1 MKSLYNIIFLF
12 LFLTRGFF
20 LTYAQ
25 ENIEELFSN
34 REYDKIIELLTAKQ
48 SSEELTFN
56 EYYILSRSYGRT
68 KRFGNGYVLANE
80 FVKKANAA
88 KDTLHLLKAFNVKAE
103 HLTDLL
109 KVEEGA
115 KFCDSITPFFREKDS
130 VQFMSLCFKCGVL
143 YNYNGQPKKAY
154 AAYKKITRPAYQKLN
169 LYTNNFA
176 IILQKLG
183 RHKEAIVYLKQSLAH
198 NKKKT
203 PFQNPS
209 INIQYSNIG
218 LSYLNTGNYEKS
230 KIYLDSAY
238 NSLTPFSE
246 LHNKKSIFN
255 NYYLLYAQKNNT
267 TLMRQYLDSVLA
279 INEQNLKNQIDEQIL
294 SITSANKK
302 EMVLTKRVKLV
313 NTELNQT
320 KENILK
326 MISVSLTIILISIIV
341 FFIFRYR
348 NIQSTYKNLL
358 IDQRLNWIKLKP
370 DYISNSLASM
380 QEMIANKDPKSVR
393 YLSKFSKL
401 LRAILEHSRQPLIE
415 ISDEIQTII
424 FFLET
429 HQLKEDRSFTFEV
442 KSGNNLQDVEIDIP
456 PMLIQPLLD
465 IAIKNCESNEITAP
479 KITIEITFKEHVL
492 SCIILDNGLPL
503 DASKKDIRAEI
514 KKVKDLL
521 YFFLKL
527 LNSNTNLSFKYED
540 NHNKTTILLP
550 YKIAT

>member
-1 MKSLYNIIFLF
+1 LKSLYNIIFLF
-12 LFLTRGFF
+12 LFLIKGVF
-20 LTYAQ
+20 LSYAQ

-34 REYDKIIELLTAKQ
+34 REYNKVIELLTTKQ

-56 EYYILSRSYGRT
+56 EYFMLSRSYGRT

-88 KDTLHLLKAFNVKAE
+88 RDTLHLLKAFNVKAE

-109 KVEEGA
+109 KIEEGA
-115 KFCDSITPFFREKDS
+115 KFCDSITPFFRKKDS
-130 VQFMSLCFKCGVL
+130 IEFMKLCFKCGIL
-143 YNYNGQPKKAY
+143 YNYNGEPKKAY
-154 AAYKKITRPAYQKLN
+154 AAYKKITKPAYQKLN

-183 RHKEAIVYLKQSLAH
+183 RHKEAIVYLKQSLAYA
-198 NKKKT
+198 KKRT
-203 PFQNPS
+203 PYKNPR
-209 INIQYSNIG
+209 INTEYNNIG
-218 LSYLNTGNYEKS
+218 LSYLNIGNYKKS
-230 KIYLDSAY
+230 KAYLDSAY
-238 NSLTPFSE
+238 NSLTPESE
-246 LHNKKSIFN
+246 LRSRKSILN
-255 NYYLLYAQKNNT
+255 NYYLLYLQKNNT
-267 TLMRQYLDSVLA
+267 TLMRQFLDSTLD
-279 INEQNLKNQIDEQIL
+279 INEQILKHKINEQIL

-302 EMVLTKRVKLV
+302 EVILTKRVKLV

-326 MISVSLTIILISIIV
+326 VISISLTIILISIII
-341 FFIFRYR
+341 FFVFRYR
-348 NIQSTYKNLL
+348 KIQNTYKNLL

-370 DYISNSLASM
+370 DYISSSLVSM
-380 QEMIANKDPKSVR
+380 KEMIVHKDPKSVR

-401 LRAILEHSRQPLIE
+401 LRAILEHSRKPLIE

-429 HQLKEDRSFTFEV
+429 HQLKEKKPFTFEV
-442 KSGNNLQDVEIDIP
+442 KSGNNLQDFEIDIP

-492 SCIILDNGLPL
+492 CCIILDNGLPL

-521 YFFLKL
+521 YFFSKL
-527 LNSNTNLSFKYED
+527 LNSNTNLSFKHED